1 MKQKELMLLQLLAKA
16 ESYPKWWGG
25 SGYFEGEGNWVKRL
39 IKDLELLPEV
49 PKKKK
54 EEKKSG

>member
-1 MKQKELMLLQLLAKA
+1 MLLQLLAKA